1 MKAAAIV
8 LAMSFMGTVSLHAQ
22 DATARQ
28 KLDLPKPNLFVI
40 SKSLPAKGTLVMEVN
55 VGEVR
60 VVRSDEEKTIRLAID
75 PCAFYDDATVRSW
88 VRRFDVA
95 GDRASIDLKLPKH
108 NDNHSSPSVT
118 VYLPSQTDLKLE
130 LGIGDLTVKGIEGNK
145 ELHVGIGDLTVG
157 VLDGAKYNEIRT
169 GTKIGDAD
177 DAVSHERSDG
187 FFPKTQH
194 VSSQGIYKLHATV
207 GIGDVN
213 VVQD

>member
-8 LAMSFMGTVSLHAQ
+8 LAMGFVGTVSVHAQ

-28 KLDLPKPNLFVI
+28 KLDLPKPNLFVL
-40 SKSLPAKGTLVMEVN
+40 SKSLPAKGTLVMDVN

-60 VVRSDEEKTIRLAID
+60 VVRSDEEKTIRLTID
-75 PCAFYDDATVRSW
+75 PGAFYADATVRSW
-88 VRRFDVA
+88 IRQFDVA

-118 VYLPSQTDLKLE
+118 IYLPSQTDLKLQ

-169 GTKIGDAD
+169 GTKIGDAA
-177 DAVSHERSDG
+177 DAVSNKRADG
-187 FFPKTQH
+187 FFPQTQH
-194 VSSQGIYKLHATV
+194 VSAQGIYKLHATV

>member
-8 LAMSFMGTVSLHAQ
+8 LAMGLMGTVPLHTQ

-28 KLDLPKPNLFVI
+28 KLDLPKPKLFVI
-40 SKSLPAKGTLVMEVN
+40 SKSLPAKGTLVMEMN

-60 VVRSDEEKTIRLAID
+60 VVRSDEEKTIRLEID
-75 PCAFYDDATVRSW
+75 PHAFYDDATVRSW
-88 VRRFDVA
+88 VRQFDVA

-108 NDNHSSPSVT
+108 NDNHSSPIVT
-118 VYLPSQTDLKLE
+118 IYLPSQTDLKLQ
-130 LGIGDLTVKGIEGNK
+130 LGIGDMTVKGIEGNK
-145 ELHVGIGDLTVG
+145 ELHVGIGDLRVS

-169 GTKIGDAD
+169 GTKIGDAA
-177 DAVSHERSDG
+177 DAISNKRADG
-187 FFPKTQH
+187 FFPQTQH

>member
-8 LAMSFMGTVSLHAQ
+8 LAISLMGTVSLHAQ

-28 KLDLPKPNLFVI
+28 KLDLPKPKLLVM

-55 VGEVR
+55 VGDVR
-60 VVRSDEEKTIRLAID
+60 VVRSDEEKTIRLTID
-75 PCAFYDDATVRSW
+75 PGAFYTDATVRSW
-88 VRRFDVA
+88 IRQFNVA
-95 GDRASIDLKLPKH
+95 GDRASIDLTLPKH

-118 VYLPSQTDLKLE
+118 IYLPSQTDLKLQ

-194 VSSQGIYKLHATV
+194 VSAQGIYKLHATV

>member
-8 LAMSFMGTVSLHAQ
+8 LAMGLIGAGNLYAQ
-22 DATARQ
+22 DASGRE
-28 KLDLPKPNLFVI
+28 KLELPKAQPLVI

-55 VGEVR
+55 IGEVR
-60 VVRSDEEKTIRLAID
+60 VVRSDEEKTIRLTID
-75 PCAFYDDATVRSW
+75 PRAFYDDSTVQSW
-88 VRRFDVA
+88 VRQFDVA

-108 NDNHSSPSVT
+108 NNNHSSPSVT

-130 LGIGDLTVKGIEGNK
+130 LGIGELTVKGIEGNK

-157 VLDGAKYNEIRT
+157 VLDGAKYNEILT

-177 DAVSHERSDG
+177 DAVSKERSDG
-187 FFPKTQH
+187 FFPKTRH